1 MILEMESEKLLVALR
16 NALGLVLISPG
27 FSLLLT
33 VILVVLV
40 ALCLVLT
47 IPAVLFMAGLVLL
60 ITNYAT
66 RSRLALVQRKRQRWN
81 EDQ

>member
-1 MILEMESEKLLVALR
+1 
-16 NALGLVLISPG
+16 VLISPG

-47 IPAVLFMAGLVLL
+47 VPAVLFMAGLVLL
-60 ITNYAT
+60 IANYAT
-66 RSRLALVQRKRQRWN
+66 RSRLALVQRKRERRD
-81 EDQ
+81 ED